1 MVYFMQRNEKDFSV
15 VLVILFIFDVV
26 LFLLQISCFYFLIVL
41 FSSVLQPEHTYLLVY
56 STALLEYKCK
66 LESQPLSND

>member
-1 MVYFMQRNEKDFSV
+1 MVYFMKRNEKHFSV

-41 FSSVLQPEHTYLLVY
+41 FSSVLQPEHTYFVDCVTRIQMQVGV
-56 STALLEYKCK
+56 SA
-66 LESQPLSND
+66 PL